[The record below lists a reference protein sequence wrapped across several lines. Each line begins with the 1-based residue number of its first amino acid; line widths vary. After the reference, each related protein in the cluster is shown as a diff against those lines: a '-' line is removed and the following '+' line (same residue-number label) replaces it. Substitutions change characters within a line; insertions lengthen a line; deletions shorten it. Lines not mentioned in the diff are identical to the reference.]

1 MNYSYFPGCTL
12 KTRGAQLDKAGRLA
26 AENIPYCDEFAD
38 GVVETIAKADGML
51 WNREGKSV
59 WLFAGAT
66 LLKGAVIP
74 QQADTTVVIAMQGDD
89 KWIDELKA
97 ALQ

>member
-1 MNYSYFPGCTL
+1 
-12 KTRGAQLDKAGRLA
+12 
-26 AENIPYCDEFAD
+26 
-38 GVVETIAKADGML
+38 ML

-74 QQADTTVVIAMQGDD
+74 QRADTTVVIAMQGDD